1 MIDVITLQRY
11 SVTMNEKSKR
21 ATIYLNPDLHRALKL
36 KAVQMDLSVSD
47 LVNEAVKESLSEDA
61 EDLAVFDSRASE
73 PDLNFEDVIRDLKK
87 RGIL

>member
-1 MIDVITLQRY
+1 M
-11 SVTMNEKSKR
+11 SAKSKR

-61 EDLAVFDSRASE
+61 EDLSAFDSRASE
-73 PDLNFEDVIRDLKK
+73 SNLNFEDVIRDLKQ

>member
-1 MIDVITLQRY
+1 M
-11 SVTMNEKSKR
+11 SAKSKR

-61 EDLAVFDSRASE
+61 EDLAAFDSRASE
-73 PDLNFEDVIRDLKK
+73 SNLNFEDVIRDLKQ

>member
-1 MIDVITLQRY
+1 
-11 SVTMNEKSKR
+11 MNAKSKR

-47 LVNEAVKESLSEDA
+47 LVNEAIKESLTEDA
-61 EDLAVFDSRASE
+61 EDLAAFDSRASE